1 MNHGQVQSIHTGVFS
16 ILLNFEMDVLV
27 KKENPPGTS
36 FGPSG
41 PQLGNQGGV
50 DFIMVTKTKDDRK

>member
-1 MNHGQVQSIHTGVFS
+1 MF
-16 ILLNFEMDVLV
+16 LLER
-27 KKENPPGTS
+27 KNPRGTS

-50 DFIMVTKTKDDRK
+50 DFIMTNEIMNENGIKDTQH

>member
-1 MNHGQVQSIHTGVFS
+1 MF
-16 ILLNFEMDVLV
+16 LLKRD
-27 KKENPPGTS
+27 PPGIS

-50 DFIMVTKTKDDRK
+50 NFTAFLWKVTMKMEGKNTH

>member
-1 MNHGQVQSIHTGVFS
+1 
-16 ILLNFEMDVLV
+16 MDILV

-41 PQLGNQGGV
+41 PQSGNQGGV
-50 DFIMVTKTKDDRK
+50 DFTMGTETNDDIK

>member
-1 MNHGQVQSIHTGVFS
+1 
-16 ILLNFEMDVLV
+16 MDVLV

-41 PQLGNQGGV
+41 PQSGNQGGV
-50 DFIMVTKTKDDRK
+50 DFIMVTKTNDDRKLNVKR